1 MKIVSGRGDEPHVT
15 SSQFR
20 QFIEG
25 TVGETSYILQ
35 TGEHLEPEL
44 ASNNLLRVKSGMMCH
59 HGNISSIENGTY
71 DEIIIQNGT
80 QGMKRIDIVVNRY
93 TFEEETETEK
103 NEWVVIQGTPKESN
117 PTVPTCIEGDL
128 RKGDLIDDCLTFE
141 IHLEGINVTEIKKR
155 LPIISSIYS
164 IESDV
169 YNQKVLWSGSTYLGD
184 NQIVKLS
191 EHISDQKNGI
201 VLVWQ
206 RYNPGEGAT
215 GGYIHS
221 FIPKNSQAIGAENM
235 ECVDF
240 LTNYTAGYV
249 ATKTYYLKD
258 TQINGHPNNETGET
272 KQSGSGITTNNNR
285 FALVKVL
292 GC

>member
-44 ASNNLLRVKSGMMCH
+44 ASNNMLRVKSGMMCH

-117 PTVPTCIEGDL
+117 PTVPLFADEFCPAEKTMHEPSGKISALKNPDDL
-128 RKGDLIDDCLTFE
+128 K
-141 IHLEGINVTEIKKR
+141 
-155 LPIISSIYS
+155 
-164 IESDV
+164 
-169 YNQKVLWSGSTYLGD
+169 
-184 NQIVKLS
+184 
-191 EHISDQKNGI
+191 
-201 VLVWQ
+201 
-206 RYNPGEGAT
+206 
-215 GGYIHS
+215 
-221 FIPKNSQAIGAENM
+221 
-235 ECVDF
+235 
-240 LTNYTAGYV
+240 
-249 ATKTYYLKD
+249 
-258 TQINGHPNNETGET
+258 
-272 KQSGSGITTNNNR
+272 
-285 FALVKVL
+285 FALF
-292 GC
+292 